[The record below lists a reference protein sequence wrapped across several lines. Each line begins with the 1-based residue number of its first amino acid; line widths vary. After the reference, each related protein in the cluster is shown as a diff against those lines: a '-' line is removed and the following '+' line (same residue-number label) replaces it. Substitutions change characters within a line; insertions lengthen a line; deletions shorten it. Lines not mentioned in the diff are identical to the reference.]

1 MTYKALRV
9 EEIDGKFVSSIKD
22 LPLADLDVNDIL
34 IRIQYAALNYKDAL
48 SCNGNK
54 GVTKNY
60 PHTPGIDGAGMVVR
74 SNCEKFNVGDKVIV
88 TSFDLGMNTNGA
100 FSQFISV
107 PKEWVIPL
115 PKTLSLKEA
124 AAIGT
129 AGLTA
134 AIGAH
139 KLLTNG
145 QKKGDSI
152 LITGPSGAVGSFC
165 VKLFA
170 TIGFNVIALSSR
182 AENKEFLFSIGA
194 NEVLVKSDFEMNE
207 KKPLLSPKYD
217 GAMDVVGGELLE
229 NILKQIKPEG
239 NVAVCGLVA
248 SANLHTTL
256 FPFILRGVN
265 LLGINSAELKE
276 DFRYFLWQ
284 KLANEWK
291 IDLSAMTHEHTLEEV
306 PFLVS
311 EMLAGRSTGRRI
323 IKL

>member
-152 LITGPSGAVGSFC
+152 LVTGPSGAVGSFC

-182 AENKEFLFSIGA
+182 VENKEFLFSIGA